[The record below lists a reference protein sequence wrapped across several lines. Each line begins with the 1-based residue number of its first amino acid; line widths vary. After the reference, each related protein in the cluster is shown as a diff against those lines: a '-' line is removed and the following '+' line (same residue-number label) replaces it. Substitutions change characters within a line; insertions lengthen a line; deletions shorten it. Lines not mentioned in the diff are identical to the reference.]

1 MRAGFSH
8 RPPCENKTSREPT
21 GPTRTGRGGDAGGT
35 RARKRGNNKIAR
47 PRREASGGEGR
58 RPPAA
63 PCPRCDFVDSA
74 REFSCLVRRHQLEC
88 NCQSS
93 RLEDR
98 TPPWRGGLDLVISV
112 SSLGNA
118 VLGGFSAISA
128 RRGERN
134 QSSGFLILFSRCSV
148 PAGGRAGEAAGG
160 GERFQTNLLQVR
172 FHPRC
177 PIREA
182 RDIEMINDT

>member
-128 RRGERN
+128 RRGEA
-134 QSSGFLILFSRCSV
+134 SEISPAVFSFYSLVVLFPR
-148 PAGGRAGEAAGG
+148 AGGRARRRGEGRG
-160 GERFQTNLLQVR
+160 FKRISSR
-172 FHPRC
+172 
-177 PIREA
+177 
-182 RDIEMINDT
+182 